1 MKLLQNRGYRVQP
14 YKVGP
19 DYVDTEYHT
28 RITGNPS
35 RNLDMFL
42 VQDNARMKTLFE
54 KEAGNADIC
63 VIEGVMGLFDGL
75 GVDKDFCSSAGVA
88 KQLDCSV
95 LLVVNGQSASTSVAA
110 VVKGFV
116 DFDPKL
122 NICGVIIN
130 KVASE
135 THYQLIKKAVE
146 LYTDVPVFGYLKR
159 EKGVELPSR
168 QLGLVP
174 DREINDVTEKI
185 QQVAESLEA
194 TFELDQLLERLPN
207 EKIRYTP
214 PYML

>member
-1 MKLLQNRGYRVQP
+1 MKKLMIAAVSSGSGKTTITLGLMKLLQNRGYRVQP

-95 LLVVNGQSASTSVAA
+95 LLVVNGQSG
-110 VVKGFV
+110 K
-116 DFDPKL
+116 FDSDY
-122 NICGVIIN
+122 
-130 KVASE
+130 SE
-135 THYQLIKKAVE
+135 
-146 LYTDVPVFGYLKR
+146 F
-159 EKGVELPSR
+159 
-168 QLGLVP
+168 
-174 DREINDVTEKI
+174 
-185 QQVAESLEA
+185 
-194 TFELDQLLERLPN
+194 
-207 EKIRYTP
+207 
-214 PYML
+214 